1 MGAKFLAVA
10 KEVET
15 DVDETLAE
23 LGAGEVGGG
32 CAVKDELADVLA
44 EAAADVEEL
53 GAGLKT
59 GEEAGVEVVLGGEGE
74 FEKVKLA
81 DAGPGEGFPGGVALR
96 KGKKKS

>member
-59 GEEAGVEVVLGGEGE
+59 GEEAGVEVARVARVNSRKSNWPMQGQG
-74 FEKVKLA
+74 KVSQA
-81 DAGPGEGFPGGVALR
+81 VSR
-96 KGKKKS
+96 